1 MLHILDIMRKSFLR
15 ETCNNNNNNNKNNN
29 NNNNAGNIS
38 AEIMTLKTLNQK
50 KSNNKKKWTLK
61 FFYRNNKF
69 LTPTLRR
76 MLGNALIDLHFDY
89 ACSTWYPNLDEK
101 LKK

>member
-15 ETCNNNNNNNKNNN
+15 ETCNNNN

-50 KSNNKKKWTLK
+50 KATIKK
-61 FFYRNNKF
+61 N
-69 LTPTLRR
+69 
-76 MLGNALIDLHFDY
+76 GH
-89 ACSTWYPNLDEK
+89 
-101 LKK
+101 

>member
-15 ETCNNNNNNNKNNN
+15 ETCNNNNNNN
-29 NNNNAGNIS
+29 NAGKIS
-38 AEIMTLKTLNQK
+38 AEIMTLKTLN
-50 KSNNKKKWTLK
+50 KKKATIKKNGTLK

-69 LTPTLRR
+69 LTPTLRG
-76 MLGNALIDLHFDY
+76 MLGNVLIHLHFDY